1 MNVNQALRDRPQE
14 LRDIYSAWSILY
26 DRVGLGQIR
35 NEKQYRNMVA
45 VADKLV
51 DEIGGNERHPLSKL
65 LEVVATLIE
74 QYEGESAPFEDAE
87 PRAVLSFLMA
97 QHELKQADLGAEIG
111 SQGVVSEILNG
122 KREINARQ
130 AKALAAR
137 FGVSVAV
144 FL

>member
-1 MNVNQALRDRPQE
+1 MEAQMNVNQALRDRPQE

-87 PRAVLSFLMA
+87 PRAVLSFLME
-97 QHELKQADLGAEIG
+97 QHDRWRIEH
-111 SQGVVSEILNG
+111 
-122 KREINARQ
+122 
-130 AKALAAR
+130 
-137 FGVSVAV
+137 AV
-144 FL
+144 QLDIYQ